1 MVTTEKISIEYT
13 KKKNQVNT
21 HKKAVME
28 EMREKKAIKH
38 RESYAKRQT

>member
-1 MVTTEKISIEYT
+1 MLYIISIATREISIEYT

-38 RESYAKRQT
+38 RES